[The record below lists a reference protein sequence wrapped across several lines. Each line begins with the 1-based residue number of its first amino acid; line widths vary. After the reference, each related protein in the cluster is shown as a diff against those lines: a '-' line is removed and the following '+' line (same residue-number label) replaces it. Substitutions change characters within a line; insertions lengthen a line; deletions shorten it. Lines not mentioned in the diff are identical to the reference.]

1 MPLIHYYRK
10 GGNDLKQ
17 IFDYA
22 LDDNGE
28 ISIRGLKGNIE
39 LTDIVI
45 PGQING
51 HPVTKIANYAFSNM
65 KVLKTISFPKE
76 MQKIGTAAFKN
87 SGIESVTIRNNIRI
101 VGSECFASCKKL
113 SKVQW
118 ESNAPISGYCFYNC
132 INLKDFDFSPV
143 KYIENRAF
151 GNSGL
156 IKIYLGENIECVY
169 DAAFE
174 DCEQLQ
180 TVDWLCNCHIPMLC
194 FSGCIRLTNFD
205 FSNVEVVGNSSFSS
219 SGLTNINLKPNIRKV
234 WNGAFCHCEN
244 LIEVKWDCEADI
256 PYACFEK
263 CTSLKKFKASDK
275 TINIHEYAFGGC
287 GQLSSVTGL
296 HVSIV
301 FSRCF
306 IGCSSLASLDL
317 LSAVQIDDFAFYGCG
332 LVRLCLGKNT
342 KVVGLNAFESC
353 HSLRTVEWL
362 CEADIGKNC
371 FLDCTR
377 LEKVTISD
385 KVRKIVF
392 DAFPKCKDI
401 DITFI

>member
-1 MPLIHYYRK
+1 ME
-10 GGNDLKQ
+10 Q
-17 IFDYA
+17 FFDYI
-22 LDDNGE
+22 LNDSE
-28 ISIRGLKGNIE
+28 EVIIKGLKGNIK
-39 LTDIVI
+39 LADIVI
-45 PGQING
+45 PDQING
-51 HPVTKIANYAFSNM
+51 HPVTEIANYAFSNM
-65 KVLKTISFPKE
+65 KTLKTISFPKE
-76 MQKIGTAAFKN
+76 MKKIGIAAFKN
-87 SGIESVTIRNNIRI
+87 SGIESVTISNNIRL
-101 VGSECFASCKKL
+101 VGVESFSDCSKL
-113 SKVQW
+113 SKVCW
-118 ESNAPISGYCFYNC
+118 ESNATISGFCFHNC
-132 INLKDFDFSPV
+132 INLKEFDFSSA
-143 KYIENRAF
+143 KYIGKRAF
-151 GNSGL
+151 RKSGL
-156 IKIYLGENIECVY
+156 IKIYLEKNIECVY

-275 TINIHEYAFGGC
+275 TINIYEYAFGGC
-287 GQLSSVTGL
+287 RQLSSVTGL

>member
-1 MPLIHYYRK
+1 MFKK
-10 GGNDLKQ
+10 GGDKLEQ
-17 IFDYA
+17 FFDYI
-22 LDDNGE
+22 LNDNE
-28 ISIRGLKGNIE
+28 EVIIKGLKGNIK
-39 LTDIVI
+39 LADIVI
-45 PGQING
+45 PDQING
-51 HPVTKIANYAFSNM
+51 HPVTEIANYAFSNM
-65 KVLKTISFPKE
+65 KTLKTISFSKE
-76 MQKIGTAAFKN
+76 MKKIGIAAFKN
-87 SGIESVTIRNNIRI
+87 SGIESVTISNNIRL
-101 VGSECFASCKKL
+101 VGVESFSDCSKL
-113 SKVQW
+113 SKVCW
-118 ESNAPISGYCFYNC
+118 ESNANISEFCFRNC
-132 INLKDFDFSPV
+132 INLKKFDFSSA
-143 KYIENRAF
+143 KYIGKRAF
-151 GNSGL
+151 RKSGL
-156 IKIYLGENIECVY
+156 IKIYLGGNIECVY

-174 DCEQLQ
+174 DWEQLQ

-194 FSGCIRLTNFD
+194 FSGCICLTNFD

-317 LSAVQIDDFAFYGCG
+317 LSAVRIDDFAFYGCG

>member
-1 MPLIHYYRK
+1 MFKK
-10 GGNDLKQ
+10 GGDKLEQ
-17 IFDYA
+17 FFDYI
-22 LDDNGE
+22 LNDSE
-28 ISIRGLKGNIE
+28 EVIIKGLKGNIK
-39 LTDIVI
+39 LADIVI
-45 PGQING
+45 PDQING
-51 HPVTKIANYAFSNM
+51 HPVTEIANYAFSNM
-65 KVLKTISFPKE
+65 KTLKTISFPKE
-76 MQKIGTAAFKN
+76 MKKIGIAAFKN
-87 SGIESVTIRNNIRI
+87 SGIESVTISNNIRL
-101 VGSECFASCKKL
+101 VGVESFSDCSKL
-113 SKVQW
+113 SKVCW
-118 ESNAPISGYCFYNC
+118 ESNATISGFCFRNC
-132 INLKDFDFSPV
+132 INLKEFDFSSA
-143 KYIENRAF
+143 KYIGKRAF
-151 GNSGL
+151 RKSGL

-205 FSNVEVVGNSSFSS
+205 FSDVKVVGNSSFSS

-256 PYACFEK
+256 PYACFKE

-306 IGCSSLASLDL
+306 MGCSSLASLDL
-317 LSAVQIDDFAFYGCG
+317 LSAVRIDDFAFYGCG

-362 CEADIGKNC
+362 VKQI
-371 FLDCTR
+371 
-377 LEKVTISD
+377 
-385 KVRKIVF
+385 
-392 DAFPKCKDI
+392 
-401 DITFI
+401 

>member
-1 MPLIHYYRK
+1 M
-10 GGNDLKQ
+10 
-17 IFDYA
+17 
-22 LDDNGE
+22 
-28 ISIRGLKGNIE
+28 
-39 LTDIVI
+39 
-45 PGQING
+45 
-51 HPVTKIANYAFSNM
+51 
-65 KVLKTISFPKE
+65 
-76 MQKIGTAAFKN
+76 
-87 SGIESVTIRNNIRI
+87 
-101 VGSECFASCKKL
+101 
-113 SKVQW
+113 
-118 ESNAPISGYCFYNC
+118 
-132 INLKDFDFSPV
+132 
-143 KYIENRAF
+143 
-151 GNSGL
+151 
-156 IKIYLGENIECVY
+156 
-169 DAAFE
+169 
-174 DCEQLQ
+174 
-180 TVDWLCNCHIPMLC
+180 MLC
-194 FSGCIRLTNFD
+194 FSGCICLTNFD

-317 LSAVQIDDFAFYGCG
+317 LSAVRIDDFAFYGCG

>member
-1 MPLIHYYRK
+1 M
-10 GGNDLKQ
+10 
-17 IFDYA
+17 
-22 LDDNGE
+22 
-28 ISIRGLKGNIE
+28 
-39 LTDIVI
+39 
-45 PGQING
+45 
-51 HPVTKIANYAFSNM
+51 
-65 KVLKTISFPKE
+65 
-76 MQKIGTAAFKN
+76 
-87 SGIESVTIRNNIRI
+87 
-101 VGSECFASCKKL
+101 
-113 SKVQW
+113 
-118 ESNAPISGYCFYNC
+118 
-132 INLKDFDFSPV
+132 
-143 KYIENRAF
+143 
-151 GNSGL
+151 
-156 IKIYLGENIECVY
+156 
-169 DAAFE
+169 
-174 DCEQLQ
+174 
-180 TVDWLCNCHIPMLC
+180 
-194 FSGCIRLTNFD
+194 
-205 FSNVEVVGNSSFSS
+205 
-219 SGLTNINLKPNIRKV
+219 
-234 WNGAFCHCEN
+234 NGAFNHCEN

-256 PYACFEK
+256 PYNCFEK
-263 CTSLKKFKASDK
+263 CTSLKKVEASDK

-306 IGCSSLASLDL
+306 MGCSSLASLDL
-317 LSAVQIDDFAFYGCG
+317 LSAVRIDDFAFYGCG